1 MSQDILSDLLRT
13 VRLRSTLYYYVC
25 CMGSWAA
32 EAPSSKQ
39 LSSIVMPDV
48 DQVISYH
55 VVIAGECWAALL
67 DEPPVRLRRG
77 DIVLL
82 PQGDPHVVSSAP
94 GLRAVQRAQPS
105 GPQRPFWIRYDEG
118 GVSQIAPEE
127 AHVEVPGTASLVCGF
142 LGCDLHPFNPLIATL
157 PRLLHLPADLGHGW
171 GEQFARLAV
180 AESGDRRPGSEAL
193 LERLSEMMFVDAIRR
208 HVAGLPT
215 EATGWLAGMRDR
227 QVGRA
232 LALLHEAPGEAWR
245 IDTLGHRVGLSRS
258 ALHERFIDLLGIAP
272 MQYLTRWRMQ
282 IAGRLLRESPMSVL
296 AIAMQV
302 GYESEAAFSRAF
314 KRVVGQ
320 SPTAWRRE
328 RDTTAAETAKVA

>member
-1 MSQDILSDLLRT
+1 MSQDILSDVLRT

-32 EAPSSKQ
+32 EAPPSEQVTST
-39 LSSIVMPDV
+39 VMPEV

-55 VVIAGECWAALL
+55 VVIAGDCWAAVVG
-67 DEPPVRLRRG
+67 EPPLRLRRG

-82 PQGDPHVVSSAP
+82 PHGDAHVVSSAP
-94 GLRAVQRAQPS
+94 GLRAVRQAQPS
-105 GPQRPFWIRYDEG
+105 GAQRPFWLRYDEDG
-118 GVSQIAPEE
+118 ITQVALEDAGTDT
-127 AHVEVPGTASLVCGF
+127 PGATSLVCGF
-142 LGCDLHPFNPLIATL
+142 MGCDLRPFNPLIATL
-157 PRLLHLPADLGHGW
+157 PRLLHLPADSGEGW
-171 GEQFARLAV
+171 GEQFARLAA
-180 AESGDRRPGSEAL
+180 AESRDRRPGSEAL

-208 HVAGLPT
+208 HVARLPP
-215 EATGWLAGMRDR
+215 EATGWLAGLRDR

-258 ALHERFIDLLGIAP
+258 ALHERFLDLLGIAP
-272 MQYLTRWRMQ
+272 MQYLARWRMQ
-282 IAGRLLRESPMSVL
+282 IAARLLRESPQSVL
-296 AIAMQV
+296 AVAMQV

-320 SPTAWRRE
+320 SPTAWRR
-328 RDTTAAETAKVA
+328 DCNTAASQTETAA